1 VEDTGPGIPE
11 EEQEDLFARFA
22 RSSPQGKDQAGT
34 GIGLA
39 LAKECTALHGGTIA
53 VDSAPGAGS
62 TFTVRLPLPTVAP
75 DAVEQS
81 WTDRAPDAAP
91 PQRPDDPRPGA
102 ASGGE
107 GTGDGHAVGDGHVPS
122 DERVTATPGD
132 APSADGKSTQD
143 ADKGGTNASETATE
157 NGAAVSEAE
166 GTGKATILIAD
177 DNADVRAY
185 LSRHLRSRWHVIET
199 ANGAEALERAQETS
213 PDLVLA
219 DVMMPKLNGRELARR
234 LRAGDDTCRIPIL
247 LLTARAAE
255 EDAVAGLEAGA
266 DYVTKPFSVDEL
278 QARIGRLLDARA
290 AWAED
295 GAATGGLVD
304 PDVELTTP
312 DEAFLDRVTDTLDA
326 HLDRASLTVDDL
338 ASEVGISPRQLQRKL
353 KRLTGCT
360 AGQFIKKYRV
370 ECAAE
375 LLANNTD
382 AVAQVAYRV
391 GFNTPKTFR
400 KHFEEHVGCAPSA
413 YAEQQAA

>member
-1 VEDTGPGIPE
+1 M
-11 EEQEDLFARFA
+11 
-22 RSSPQGKDQAGT
+22 
-34 GIGLA
+34 
-39 LAKECTALHGGTIA
+39 
-53 VDSAPGAGS
+53 
-62 TFTVRLPLPTVAP
+62 
-75 DAVEQS
+75 
-81 WTDRAPDAAP
+81 
-91 PQRPDDPRPGA
+91 
-102 ASGGE
+102 
-107 GTGDGHAVGDGHVPS
+107 GDGHVPS

-143 ADKGGTNASETATE
+143 A
-157 NGAAVSEAE
+157 GAEGQEAE
-166 GTGKATILIAD
+166 GAREATILIAD

-199 ANGAEALERAQETS
+199 ANGAEALERAQETA

-266 DYVTKPFSVDEL
+266 DDYVTKPFSVDEL